1 MLRMPRISKCPILLR
16 TMKILLFIL
25 LAPALYAQTTR
36 YDQIVE
42 RNAFSLLDK
51 PPAKVE
57 LPKLLEQPPIKLNL
71 TGIISRRGE
80 TSVYLFSKDIPK
92 KFLTLS
98 TKMRTDSGVTLL
110 SVEKGLV
117 EVNNNGVT
125 ELLSFETHKL
135 PSVITLPKLN
145 TKPTIVKKK
154 DDKNKSVKTAPPTPK
169 ANIVTVPSR
178 RPKVDPRIIQKG
190 LEYIDKIEDKEKR
203 EYILNRLERLQ
214 SGQEKID
221 RKIDSNERK
230 RQYDERRRDK

>member
-1 MLRMPRISKCPILLR
+1 
-16 TMKILLFIL
+16 MKILLFIL

-57 LPKLLEQPPIKLNL
+57 LPKLLEKPPVKLNL
-71 TGIISRRGE
+71 TGIITRRGV

-92 KFLTLS
+92 RFLTLS

-110 SVEKGLV
+110 SVERGLV

-145 TKPTIVKKK
+145 TKPTVVKKK
-154 DDKNKSVKTAPPTPK
+154 DDKNKSVKTTSTIPK

-221 RKIDSNERK
+221 RKIDNNERK